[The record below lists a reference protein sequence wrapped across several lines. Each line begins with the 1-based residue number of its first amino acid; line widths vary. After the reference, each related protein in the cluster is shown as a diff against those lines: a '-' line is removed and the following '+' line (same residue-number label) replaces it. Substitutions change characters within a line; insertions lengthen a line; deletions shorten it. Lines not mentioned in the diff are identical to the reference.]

1 MRRLLLLPPLVVLV
15 PLCVLVGGT
24 VGFAA
29 SLALMPKHLT
39 VFTSASSVPLSTCT
53 LSASAADTYADQGSA
68 GSNFGTATT
77 LHVRSAVTL
86 LLLQNNAR
94 SFVRFDL
101 SSCSIPT
108 SARVLTAKMKL
119 FLSTAPSASR
129 TYQVHR
135 LTQSW
140 GETTLDW
147 NNQPTAAGTAT
158 ASAATG
164 TTNNVTTEW
173 DVLADVS
180 GFVAGTT
187 TNEGWRIRDSAEG
200 SGTAREGRFS
210 SREHATVSQRP
221 NLVITYYP

>member
-1 MRRLLLLPPLVVLV
+1 MRRIFVVPLIALLPACFLA
-15 PLCVLVGGT
+15 GGA

-29 SLALMPKHLT
+29 SLGLTPKALA
-39 VFTSASSVPLSTCT
+39 VFTSASSVPISSCT
-53 LSASAADTYADQGSA
+53 LTPAADTYADQGSS
-68 GSNFGTATT
+68 GTNFGTATA

-86 LLLQNNAR
+86 VVVQDNKR
-94 SFVRFDL
+94 SFARFDL

-119 FLSTAPSASR
+119 FLSSAPSASR

-135 LTQSW
+135 VTQAW

-147 NNQPTAAGTAT
+147 GNQPTTAGTAT
-158 ASAATG
+158 ASATTG
-164 TTNNVTTEW
+164 TTSNVTLEW

-187 TNEGWRIRDSAEG
+187 TNQGWRVRDLTEG
-200 SGTAREGRFS
+200 SGTAREGQFRA
-210 SREHATVSQRP
+210 REHATVSQRP
-221 NLVITYYP
+221 SLAITYYP

>member
-1 MRRLLLLPPLVVLV
+1 MRRLLLPPLVALV
-15 PLCVLVGGT
+15 PLCFLLGGA

-29 SLALMPKHLT
+29 SLALTPKGLT
-39 VFTSASSVPLSTCT
+39 VFTSASSVPISTCT
-53 LSASAADTYADQGSA
+53 LTPAADTYADQGSS
-68 GSNFGTATT
+68 GSNFGTATA

-86 LLLQNNAR
+86 LVLANNAR
-94 SFVRFDL
+94 SFARFDL
-101 SSCSIPT
+101 SSCSIPA
-108 SARVLTAKMKL
+108 SARVVTAKMKL
-119 FLSTAPSASR
+119 FMSTAPSASR

-147 NNQPTAAGTAT
+147 GNQPTAAGTAT

-164 TTNNVTTEW
+164 TTSNVTIEW
-173 DVLADVS
+173 DVLTDVS

-187 TNEGWRIRDSAEG
+187 TNQGWRIKDATES

-210 SREHATVSQRP
+210 AREHATVSQRP
-221 NLVITYYP
+221 SLVITYYP

>member
-1 MRRLLLLPPLVVLV
+1 MRRLLLPPLVALV
-15 PLCVLVGGT
+15 PLCLLLGGA

-29 SLALMPKHLT
+29 SLALTPERLT
-39 VFTSASSVPLSTCT
+39 IFTSASSVPVSTCT
-53 LSASAADTYADQGSA
+53 LTPAADTYADQGSA

-94 SFVRFDL
+94 SFTRFDL

-108 SARVLTAKMKL
+108 SARVLTAKVKL

-129 TYQVHR
+129 TYQVRR

-140 GETTLDW
+140 GETTLTW

-173 DVLADVS
+173 DVLADVG

-187 TNEGWRIRDSAEG
+187 TNHGWAIMDSAEG

-210 SREHATVSQRP
+210 SREHGTTSQRP
-221 NLVITYYP
+221 TLEITYYP